1 MRNIKITENNNEQLK
16 QKANGFLIKYFN
28 LLAIALAAI
37 ILIVGF
43 FLLIKPK
50 YNKIFQEIRLSNES
64 SESKYNAAFAH
75 LAQLNK
81 LKAEYE
87 KISPEGIKKIE
98 IMLPS
103 EKFYEEQFVQL
114 ESIVLKNGLLLTS
127 LQISPEEF
135 PSGKE
140 SAAAKARNNSP
151 EKNKAAE
158 DILPE
163 EITKIKI
170 AMSVAGVDYLGLK
183 NLLYALENNLQL
195 IDITNLSFS
204 PDQKGVTIEMFAYY
218 FVSGANNESEGTS
231 LRDMNV
237 LNTGIFDNPK
247 FQALKESGAA
257 AGGSGG
263 AVGKRNP
270 FISSDKD
277 ENNEKK

>member
-1 MRNIKITENNNEQLK
+1 MHNIKITENNNEQLK
-16 QKANGFLIKYFN
+16 QKVNSFLIKYFN

-50 YNKIFQEIRLSNES
+50 YNKISREIRLSNES
-64 SESKYNAAFAH
+64 SESKYNAAFDH
-75 LAQLNK
+75 LARLNK
-81 LKAEYE
+81 LKTEYE

-127 LQISPEEF
+127 MQISPEGLI
-135 PSGKE
+135 SGKE
-140 SAAAKARNNSP
+140 SAAVAKARNNQP

-158 DILPE
+158 AGLPE
-163 EITKIKI
+163 EVTKIKI
-170 AMSVAGVDYLGLK
+170 AMNVAGVDYLSLK

-195 IDITNLSFS
+195 MDITNLSFS
-204 PDQKGVTIEMFAYY
+204 PDQKGATFEMLAYY
-218 FVSGANNESEGTS
+218 FVSGANNESDT
-231 LRDMNV
+231 NV

-247 FQALKESGAA
+247 FQALKESGAG
-257 AGGSGG
+257 AGGG

-270 FISSDKD
+270 FEPSDK
-277 ENNEKK
+277 EKSNEKK

>member
-1 MRNIKITENNNEQLK
+1 MHNIKITENNDEQLK
-16 QKANGFLIKYFN
+16 QKANAFLIRYFN
-28 LLAIALAAI
+28 LLAITLAAI

-50 YNKIFQEIRLSNES
+50 YNKISREIKLSNEN
-64 SESKYNAAFAH
+64 SENKYNAAFAY
-75 LAQLNK
+75 LSQLNK

-103 EKFYEEQFVQL
+103 EKFYEELFVQL

-127 LQISPEEF
+127 IEISPEGLI
-135 PSGKE
+135 SGKE
-140 SAAAKARNNSP
+140 SAGAAKTQNNKTA
-151 EKNKAAE
+151 ENKAVK
-158 DILPE
+158 DNLLE
-163 EITKIKI
+163 EVTKVNI

-183 NLLYALENNLQL
+183 KLLYVLENNLQL

-204 PDQKGVTIEMFAYY
+204 PDQKGVTLEMTTYY
-218 FVSGANNESEGTS
+218 FVSGANNGSDT
-231 LRDMNV
+231 NV
-237 LNTGIFDNPK
+237 LNTSIFDDPK
-247 FQALKESGAA
+247 FQALKESGASAGA
-257 AGGSGG
+257 AGG

-270 FISSDKD
+270 FEPSDKD

>member
-1 MRNIKITENNNEQLK
+1 MHNIKITENNNEQLK
-16 QKANGFLIKYFN
+16 QKVNGFLIKYFN
-28 LLAIALAAI
+28 LLAIALAVI
-37 ILIVGF
+37 ILIAGF

-50 YNKIFQEIRLSNES
+50 YNKISREIKLSNEN
-64 SESKYNAAFAH
+64 SENKYNAAFNY

-87 KISPEGIKKIE
+87 KISPEDIKKIE
-98 IMLPS
+98 TILPS
-103 EKFYEEQFVQL
+103 EEFYEELFVQL

-127 LQISPEEF
+127 MQISPEGIS
-135 PSGKE
+135 SGKE
-140 SAAAKARNNSP
+140 SDGAKARNNSP

-158 DILPE
+158 DILPK

-170 AMSVAGVDYLGLK
+170 MMNVAGVDYFGLK

-195 IDITNLSFS
+195 IDITNLNFS

-218 FVSGANNESEGTS
+218 FVSGANNES
-231 LRDMNV
+231 DMNV
-237 LNTGIFDNPK
+237 LNIGIFNNPK

-257 AGGSGG
+257 IGGSGG
-263 AVGKRNP
+263 VVGKRNP

>member
-1 MRNIKITENNNEQLK
+1 MHNIKITENNNGQLK
-16 QKANGFLIKYFN
+16 QKVNGFLIKYFN
-28 LLAIALAAI
+28 LLAIALAVI
-37 ILIVGF
+37 ILIAGF

-50 YNKIFQEIRLSNES
+50 YNKISREIKLSNEN
-64 SESKYNAAFAH
+64 SENKYNAAFNY

-87 KISPEGIKKIE
+87 KISPEDIKKIE
-98 IMLPS
+98 TMLPS
-103 EKFYEEQFVQL
+103 EEFYEELFVQL
-114 ESIVLKNGLLLTS
+114 EPIVLKNGLLLTS
-127 LQISPEEF
+127 MQISPEGI

-140 SAAAKARNNSP
+140 SAGAKARNNSP

-218 FVSGANNESEGTS
+218 FVSGANNES
-231 LRDMNV
+231 DMNV
-237 LNTGIFDNPK
+237 LNTGIFNNPK
-247 FQALKESGAA
+247 FQALKENA
-257 AGGSGG
+257 AGAGVGG
-263 AVGKRNP
+263 GGDAGNRNP
-270 FISSDKD
+270 FGAPAKD

>member
-1 MRNIKITENNNEQLK
+1 MHNIKITENNNEQLK
-16 QKANGFLIKYFN
+16 QKANAFLIKYFN

-64 SESKYNAAFAH
+64 SESKYNAVFAH

-127 LQISPEEF
+127 LQISPEEL

-140 SAAAKARNNSP
+140 SAAAKAKNSQP

-158 DILPE
+158 AGLPE
-163 EITKIKI
+163 EVTKIKI
-170 AMSVAGVDYLGLK
+170 AMNVAGVDYLGLK
-183 NLLYALENNLQL
+183 NLLYVLENNLQL

-204 PDQKGVTIEMFAYY
+204 PDQKSAALEMYAYY
-218 FVSGANNESEGTS
+218 FVSGANNES
-231 LRDMNV
+231 DMNV

-247 FQALKESGAA
+247 FQALKESGA
-257 AGGSGG
+257 GGGTG

-270 FISSDKD
+270 FEPSDK
-277 ENNEKK
+277 EKSNEKK

>member
-1 MRNIKITENNNEQLK
+1 MHNIKITENNNEQLK
-16 QKANGFLIKYFN
+16 QKVNGFLIRYFN

-50 YNKIFQEIRLSNES
+50 YNKISREIRLSNEN
-64 SESKYNAAFAH
+64 SESKYDAAFAH

-81 LKAEYE
+81 LKTEYE
-87 KISPEGIKKIE
+87 KISPESIKKIE

-103 EKFYEEQFVQL
+103 EKFYEELFVQL

-127 LQISPEEF
+127 LQISPE
-135 PSGKE
+135 G
-140 SAAAKARNNSP
+140 SAGADKAQNNQAKKD
-151 EKNKAAE
+151 EKVKDA
-158 DILPE
+158 LPE

-183 NLLYALENNLQL
+183 NLLYVLENNLQL
-195 IDITNLSFS
+195 TDITNLSFS
-204 PDQKGVTIEMFAYY
+204 PDQKGATFEMFAYY
-218 FVSGANNESEGTS
+218 FVSGASNKSDT
-231 LRDMNV
+231 NV

-247 FQALKESGAA
+247 FQALKESGAGA
-257 AGGSGG
+257 AGG

-270 FISSDKD
+270 FESSDKD

>member
-127 LQISPEEF
+127 LQISPEEL

-140 SAAAKARNNSP
+140 SAAAKAKNSQP

-158 DILPE
+158 AGLPE
-163 EITKIKI
+163 EVTKIKI
-170 AMSVAGVDYLGLK
+170 AMNVAGVDYLGLK
-183 NLLYALENNLQL
+183 NLLYVLENNLQL

-204 PDQKGVTIEMFAYY
+204 PDQKSATLEMHAYY
-218 FVSGANNESEGTS
+218 FVSGANNES
-231 LRDMNV
+231 DKNV

-247 FQALKESGAA
+247 FQALKESGA
-257 AGGSGG
+257 GGGAG

-270 FISSDKD
+270 FEPSDK
-277 ENNEKK
+277 EKSNEKK

>member
-1 MRNIKITENNNEQLK
+1 MHNIKITENNNEQLK
-16 QKANGFLIKYFN
+16 QKVNSFLIKYFN

-50 YNKIFQEIRLSNES
+50 YNKISQEIRLSNEN
-64 SESKYNAAFAH
+64 SENKYNAAFAY
-75 LAQLNK
+75 LTQLNK

-127 LQISPEEF
+127 LQISPEGLI
-135 PSGKE
+135 SGKE
-140 SAAAKARNNSP
+140 SAAAKAKNSQP

-158 DILPE
+158 AGLPE
-163 EITKIKI
+163 EVTKIKI
-170 AMSVAGVDYLGLK
+170 AMNVAGVDYLSLK
-183 NLLYALENNLQL
+183 NLLYVLENNLQL

-204 PDQKGVTIEMFAYY
+204 PDQKSATLEMYTYY
-218 FVSGANNESEGTS
+218 FVSGANNES
-231 LRDMNV
+231 DMNV

-247 FQALKESGAA
+247 FQALKESGAG
-257 AGGSGG
+257 AGGG

-270 FISSDKD
+270 FEPSDK
-277 ENNEKK
+277 EKSNEKK

>member
-1 MRNIKITENNNEQLK
+1 MHNIKITENNNEQLK
-16 QKANGFLIKYFN
+16 QKVNGFLIKYFN
-28 LLAIALAAI
+28 LLAIVLAVI
-37 ILIVGF
+37 ILIAGF

-50 YNKIFQEIRLSNES
+50 YNKISREIKLSNEN
-64 SESKYNAAFAH
+64 SENKYNAAFNY

-87 KISPEGIKKIE
+87 KVSPEDIKKIE
-98 IMLPS
+98 AMLPS
-103 EKFYEEQFVQL
+103 EEFYEELFVQL
-114 ESIVLKNGLLLTS
+114 ESVVLKNGLLLTS
-127 LQISPEEF
+127 IQISPEGI

-140 SAAAKARNNSP
+140 SAAAKARNNPS

-170 AMSVAGVDYLGLK
+170 AMNVAGVDYFGLK

-195 IDITNLSFS
+195 IDITNLNFS

-218 FVSGANNESEGTS
+218 FVSGANNES
-231 LRDMNV
+231 DMNV
-237 LNTGIFDNPK
+237 LNTGIFNNPK

-257 AGGSGG
+257 AGGGG